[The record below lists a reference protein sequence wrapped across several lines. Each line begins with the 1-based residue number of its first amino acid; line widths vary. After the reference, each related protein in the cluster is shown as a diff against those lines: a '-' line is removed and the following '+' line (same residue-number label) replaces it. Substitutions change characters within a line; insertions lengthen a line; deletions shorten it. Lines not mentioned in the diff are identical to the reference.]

1 MLDQKETAEVRS
13 FMLYPSQQAVILQ
26 LAKDQGYSSQSS
38 ALRRIID
45 EWVEFKTHQLV
56 DTPAAYEAR

>member
-1 MLDQKETAEVRS
+1 MSQVKETAEVRS

-45 EWVEFKTHQLV
+45 EWVELKAHLLV
-56 DTPAAYEAR
+56 DSPATYEAR